1 MGELSRSAVVAV
13 GYPACAVPGRAFP
26 LAVGLQVGV
35 QHPLGNGNTQR
46 RGGPVSN
53 RQPQLQLIFDELID
67 NKTKK
72 GFEGGRVVYFALG
85 DVGGGSLWGRE
96 G

>member
-1 MGELSRSAVVAV
+1 MVAS
-13 GYPACAVPGRAFP
+13 GSPACTVPLGAFP
-26 LAVGLQVGV
+26 LAVGLQVGS
-35 QHPLGNGNTQR
+35 QHPLGNENTQR
-46 RGGPVSN
+46 RGRAVSN
-53 RQPQLQLIFDELID
+53 RQPQFQLIFDELID

-72 GFEGGRVVYFALG
+72 GFGGVCFALG

>member
-1 MGELSRSAVVAV
+1 MVAS
-13 GYPACAVPGRAFP
+13 GSPARTVPLGVFP
-26 LAVGLQVGV
+26 LAVGLQVGS

-46 RGGPVSN
+46 RGRAVSN
-53 RQPQLQLIFDELID
+53 RQPQFQLIFDELID

-72 GFEGGRVVYFALG
+72 GLGGGRVVCFALG